1 MAVSRVTSRTWNRK
15 AAKKTVRYITHAHR
29 REEEEQGSQR
39 ELFDRD
45 GKKLTKDQVYRW
57 IDNAPGD
64 TAFFR
69 FALSPDRKKEDCG
82 KDLDFKELTEMVMMQ
97 LQSIFPKHTI
107 RYAAAIHTNTDNRH
121 AHILALLPVKRIPV
135 KELTRLI
142 EFATQEALRQRAELD
157 KNLGRTSP
165 FLDIAQNRAMGTA
178 TPGKTKKM
186 HQDPSII
193 FERIDP
199 SQLKGDEAHLSK
211 SRRQTSQNRLALS
224 RKTGEMTY
232 ETPDKYAD
240 PKARTC
246 PNCGPTHQ
254 MERYGRRYEC
264 PSCGLRMKFEGLGVE
279 IVNPPGLELDLEGW
293 GRHRSIPG
301 HH

>member
-1 MAVSRVTSRTWNRK
+1 MAVLRVTSRTWNRK

-29 REEEEQGSQR
+29 LEEEEQGAAR
-39 ELFDRD
+39 RLFGRD

-57 IDNAPGD
+57 IDTAPRD
-64 TAFFR
+64 TTFFR
-69 FALSPDRKKEDCG
+69 IALSPDRKMEDNG
-82 KDLDFKELTEMVMMQ
+82 KDLNFEELTEMVMMQ
-97 LQSIFPKHTI
+97 LQSIFPKNTI
-107 RYAAAIHTNTDNRH
+107 RYAAAVHTNTDNRH

-157 KNLGRTSP
+157 KSLGRTSP
-165 FLDIAQNRAMGTA
+165 FLDIAQSRAMGTA
-178 TPGKTKKM
+178 TPGKPKK
-186 HQDPSII
+186 HRDPSII

-199 SQLKGDEAHLSK
+199 SQLKGNEAHLSK
-211 SRRQTSQNRLALS
+211 SRRQTSQNRQTLS
-224 RKTGEMTY
+224 RKTGQMTY

-240 PKARTC
+240 PKARSC

-279 IVNPPGLELDLEGW
+279 ITKPPGLELDLEGV
-293 GRHRSIPG
+293 GTT
-301 HH
+301 